1 MMSNHST
8 PFVCGICNQKYHN
21 GISLIKHV
29 ELRHKSTRQL
39 STPQNTNSGTFQAK
53 TVKDKHEKSLDSE
66 TNNDG

>member
-29 ELRHKSTRQL
+29 ELRHKSIRQL
-39 STPQNTNSGTFQAK
+39 STPQNTKSRTLQAK
-53 TVKDKHEKSLDSE
+53 SVNDKHEKSLDS
-66 TNNDG
+66 NNINEG